1 MKGKNQKRKTV
12 WKGPKQRLEPRFV
25 RTALK
30 THCERNKI
38 FILLRSF
45 LGSHR
50 AFPVPCP
57 CLFQAIPT
65 LRAVPFLKSAPII
78 AYFTEHFKQSNEN

>member
-1 MKGKNQKRKTV
+1 MKGKTQKRKTV

-30 THCERNKI
+30 MHFERNKI

-45 LGSHR
+45 LSR
-50 AFPVPCP
+50 LRLDARPSPAFFASLESNTPYA
-57 CLFQAIPT
+57 AIP
-65 LRAVPFLKSAPII
+65 
-78 AYFTEHFKQSNEN
+78 